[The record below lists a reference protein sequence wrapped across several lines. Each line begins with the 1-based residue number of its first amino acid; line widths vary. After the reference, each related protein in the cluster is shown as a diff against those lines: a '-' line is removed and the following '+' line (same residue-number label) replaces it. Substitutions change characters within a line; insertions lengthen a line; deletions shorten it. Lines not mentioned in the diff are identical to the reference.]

1 MVTIT
6 RTSPFTGK
14 VNEMTFYV
22 RPDVFE
28 QAMEEYRSGELL
40 QNAFPFLDAGER
52 EFLKTGI
59 TPAEWDSLFGSEEEA
74 E

>member
-22 RPDVFE
+22 RPDVFAE
-28 QAMEEYRSGELL
+28 AVEAYWSGALV
-40 QNAFPFLDAGER
+40 QDAFPFLNDDER
-52 EFLKTGI
+52 EFFKTGI
-59 TPAEWDSLFGSEEEA
+59 TPQEWADTFGEA